1 MEDCINS
8 QIWFFGT
15 FGIAIKL
22 R

>member
-15 FGIAIKL
+15 FRIAIKL
-22 R
+22 K